1 MELNMQVKKA
11 SFLPSLGGY
20 YNRHEDFD
28 NNLFNDLSPN
38 MYGLSVIFP
47 LWSSGQ
53 RLSQVKQSRL
63 AYLKAQTN
71 KQMIA
76 DNLLIQYE
84 TALDGFLSAR
94 DIYVLT
100 ERKPGTGT

>member
-1 MELNMQVKKA
+1 
-11 SFLPSLGGY
+11 
-20 YNRHEDFD
+20 
-28 NNLFNDLSPN
+28 
-38 MYGLSVIFP
+38 MYGLSLTFP

-63 AYLKAQTN
+63 EYLKAQTN

-84 TALDGFLSAR
+84 TALVTAFYPPVIFMSCRKENRDLALRIYKKSIIKFHEGMGSSLDLNQTQSA
-94 DIYVLT
+94 VF
-100 ERKPGTGT
+100 